1 TNCVIFAP
9 KISKMFDWFKNLFY
23 PTISPDITQSLV
35 ALLITIGLGV
45 FIGKMRLKRVSLG
58 VSAVMFVGIFMGHFG
73 YTVNE
78 NISGFTRD
86 LGLILFV
93 YAIGIQVGPSFF
105 SSFKREGIRFNLLS
119 TMTVLFGGLI
129 TFVLYKI
136 FHLEIENAVGLM
148 SGAVT
153 NTPGLGAAKASL
165 QEIQSQ
171 FPERTFADPAIAYA
185 ITYPMG
191 VLSVIIM
198 IILTKSVLKINLKD
212 EHSIINIEKEK
223 EEIRVVRKKIRVSN
237 PSVIG
242 KSIESLLVENDLND
256 IIISRIK
263 HTTSTEVFTPSLNT
277 KLRERDVLMVVGQ
290 ENALDRFTNLVGK
303 ESEDQEIESE
313 NDIVT
318 RTIYVTRKSATHKKL
333 SDLDLLNKF
342 GLRVTRVYRSGME
355 LLAVPSLELFYGDRI
370 RVVGTKNDIAEVEKV
385 IGNSQKRLLEPDFLS
400 LFGGLVIGIMIGSIP
415 IFIPSLPVPVKLGFA
430 AGPLLA
436 ALLISRYGKLGIIHS
451 YINNGAI
458 FFMKD
463 LGISLFF
470 ASVGLHA
477 GTHFYENFVAYN
489 GWLWVVY
496 GLVISV
502 IPLIMMVIVGRFFM
516 KINYFQLVGLMSGTY
531 TDPAALAFSNGYLDS
546 DIPTQAYA
554 TVYPLVTIFRI
565 FVAQMLILLC
575 I

>member
-1 TNCVIFAP
+1 
-9 KISKMFDWFKNLFY
+9 MFDWFKNLFY

-45 FIGKMRLKRVSLG
+45 FIGKLRLKRVSLG

-223 EEIRVVRKKIRVSN
+223 DEIRVVRKKIRVSN

-313 NDIVT
+313 NDIVP

-575 I
+575 V

>member
-1 TNCVIFAP
+1 
-9 KISKMFDWFKNLFY
+9 MFDWFKNLFY

-45 FIGKMRLKRVSLG
+45 FIGKLRLKRVSLG

-237 PSVIG
+237 PSIIG

-575 I
+575 V

>member
-1 TNCVIFAP
+1 
-9 KISKMFDWFKNLFY
+9 MFDWFKNLFY

-45 FIGKMRLKRVSLG
+45 FIGKLRLKRVSLG

-237 PSVIG
+237 PAVIG

-575 I
+575 V